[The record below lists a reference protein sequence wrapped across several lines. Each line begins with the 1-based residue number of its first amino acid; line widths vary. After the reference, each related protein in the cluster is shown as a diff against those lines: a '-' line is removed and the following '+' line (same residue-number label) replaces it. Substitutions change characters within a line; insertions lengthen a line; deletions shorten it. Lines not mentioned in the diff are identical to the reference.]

1 MFMPGEI
8 FRTDRLQELKQ
19 SYEKS
24 GYAFPIQVLPNEEIS
39 AIRDRIETYLATS
52 GRNSKEDPYLQYKV
66 HFVFPWADR
75 LVRHPAILDAVETL
89 IGANI
94 LVWNTALLIKEPR
107 TSDFVSWHQDVYYW
121 GNKPEQVV
129 GAWLA
134 ISDSTPEN
142 GCVRIIPGSHRGG
155 ILHHRDTF
163 GTDNMLSRGQQIDQ
177 PPGQDNAVDMILQPG
192 EMSLHHTHAV
202 HSSHPNQS
210 DRSRIG
216 FVITYMVPATKMIG
230 PRTGATLVRGKDGF
244 NHFDLE
250 SVRPKR
256 DLDPHG
262 LAAHTKAMKTF
273 AKAIYEGAAQEGRVP
288 QV

>member
-1 MFMPGEI
+1 MLEGIKEAYDRFGYVFPVRALSKEDTSVI
-8 FRTDRLQELKQ
+8 RASIRT
-19 SYEKS
+19 YVA
-24 GYAFPIQVLPNEEIS
+24 G
-39 AIRDRIETYLATS
+39 S
-52 GRNSKEDPYLQYKV
+52 GRNTKEDPYLQYKI

-75 LVRHPAILDAVETL
+75 LVRDPGILDVVEAL
-89 IGANI
+89 IGPDI

-107 TSDFVSWHQDVYYW
+107 TPDFVSWHQDVYYW

-177 PPGQDNAVDMILQPG
+177 PPEQDNAVNLILQPG

-210 DRSRIG
+210 DRPRIG
-216 FVITYMVPATKMIG
+216 FVITYMVPATRMIG

-250 SVRPKR
+250 SVRPMR
-256 DLDPHG
+256 DFDPHG
-262 LAAHTKAMKTF
+262 LAAHAKAMKTF
-273 AKAIYEGAAQEGRVP
+273 ANAIYEGAAQEGRVP